1 MGNNPRRRP
10 GRLRLGTV
18 PARSVQSPRA
28 AKAGPWSQGRGGGG
42 GGAWTGK
49 GRGRQFPSARSQPCC
64 APVWPQRAA
73 ETLGEQ
79 SPKRRGRGRRGCSPG
94 GGTQAAVTLRSE

>member
-42 GGAWTGK
+42 GGRGQGK
-49 GRGRQFPSARSQPCC
+49 DAGDNSPPPAASPAAPPCGRSAQLRRSENKARSGEGG
-64 APVWPQRAA
+64 AGGAA
-73 ETLGEQ
+73 LQGVEPRL
-79 SPKRRGRGRRGCSPG
+79 P
-94 GGTQAAVTLRSE
+94 